1 MNPRPIAVVSALGVG
16 AALFFAGVHRHGG
29 TLVPAVGLPAAAQTP
44 SPATVQVKSL
54 PNTERD
60 DEDLWHHYEITVPS
74 TNPPLDMHV
83 AFLVDGKGEET
94 VAMRPDTWPQP
105 QPFKY
110 RLNHDDDSRVKDI
123 LEAQGL
129 PVKENLI
136 TYTCA
141 FEAGNGISFNKTIRF
156 RHEMGGPQMGGPQEW
171 LGNNETVSAPAG
183 QKIIL
188 QNDVVSDRSFKGGLD
203 KIITPEQQ
211 MEPKYAPKTPPGMVH
226 HLVVYVMFTPHH
238 GAAVTEGRTISRNL

>member
-1 MNPRPIAVVSALGVG
+1 MNPRPVAVVCALGVG
-16 AALFFAGVHRHGG
+16 AALFFAGAHRHGG

-44 SPATVQVKSL
+44 TLAAIQVKAMLSIG
-54 PNTERD
+54 ESD
-60 DEDLWHHYEITVPS
+60 QDLWHHYEITVPS

-83 AFLVDGKGEET
+83 AFLVDGEGEET
-94 VAMRPDTWPQP
+94 IAMRPDAWPQS

-110 RLNHDDDSRVKDI
+110 RLDHDDDSRVKAI

-129 PVKENLI
+129 PVKKNLV

-141 FEAGNGISFNKTIRF
+141 FESDSGGLSFNKTVRF
-156 RHEMGGPQMGGPQEW
+156 RHEMGGPQEA
-171 LGNNETVSAPAG
+171 LGNNETVSASVG

-188 QNDVVSDRSFKGGLD
+188 QNDVVADQSFTGDLD

-211 MEPKYAPKTPPGMVH
+211 MEPEYAPKTLPGMVH
-226 HLVVYVMFTPHH
+226 HLVVYVLFTPHR
-238 GAAVTEGRTISRNL
+238 GAAVTERRTIGRSI